1 MVYATQTKTFVHQR
15 AWKSSALSTFTPHS
29 DPRKK
34 FPTNMMSCILKPVLK
49 RPCDKVLALKVVLI
63 HEANIKLCRSSNEP
77 SVLAEVCKSAA
88 LNSRFF
94 EHLEMHIRLVT
105 TAMKTTLLFPSQV
118 HVARVG
124 STIKMD

>member
-1 MVYATQTKTFVHQR
+1 MLYPPSHLTV
-15 AWKSSALSTFTPHS
+15 
-29 DPRKK
+29 
-34 FPTNMMSCILKPVLK
+34 FPTSMMSCIFLK
-49 RPCDKVLALKVVLI
+49 RPCDKALALKVVLI

-77 SVLAEVCKSAA
+77 LSVLAEVCKSAP

-94 EHLEMHIRLVT
+94 EHLEMHFRLVT
-105 TAMKTTLLFPSQV
+105 TAMKTTLLFPSQM